1 MNEVNQTTLIL
12 SPDKAY
18 DAEQRY
24 RVVKRSIDARQR
36 ALKVHL
42 TVLTD
47 EQGNPLPKDAPIP
60 LYEPPVFQDVHHAKH
75 SAAIIGAGPA
85 GLFAALTLLEH
96 GIKPIIYE
104 RGKPVS
110 DRKKDIAILNR
121 NQGLN
126 AESNY
131 CFGEGG
137 AGTFSD
143 GKLYSRSKKRGN
155 MQRVMELF
163 HHFGANDTI
172 LYEAHAHIGSDRLPS
187 IIRAMRECIIEH
199 GGEVHFDTC
208 VDEQLFRSLVAS
220 SPHRHNATILA
231 IGHSAH
237 DTYQMLLNSGVA
249 LADKG
254 FAMGVR
260 VEHPQALINRL
271 MYHDPSPELI
281 QLIGN
286 ASYSLVT
293 QVQGRGMYSFCMC
306 PGGHIVPAGSDARGC
321 VVNGMSASHRNS
333 PFANSGMVVEIRPE
347 DLLQYPIIR
356 TFNVI
361 AGGQQGGI
369 SGEATADVEL
379 YGYDFETTDRVA
391 QEIKAKMYE
400 IEGVKQVKIS
410 RDEYIP
416 EYAVDFDREK
426 LAVNGLN
433 VQTASLYV
441 RNRINGALAS
451 YYREDG
457 DEYDIRVR
465 LDPKFRQTIEDI
477 ENIVIYNAAGKGIYV
492 RDLGKVREMQTPP
505 TIERKDRERVITIS
519 AVVPKGM
526 AASDLINA
534 VSEKME
540 EVDMPAG
547 LSWIFGGTMDDQN
560 DTYSELITLLV
571 LIVILVFIVMAAQF
585 ESLTYPFVI
594 MFSIPFAII
603 GVLLGL
609 VINGTPMSVM
619 AMVGLIMLMGI
630 VVKNGIVLIDYTIL
644 CRERGMGVLHSVVTA
659 GKSRLRPVLMT
670 TLTTVL
676 GMIPMA
682 VGRGEG
688 SEMWRGLGMTVAWGL
703 SVSTLITLVLIPTL
717 YAAFAGRGIKRAR
730 KASNK
735 KARAAA
741 ALAE

>member
-1 MNEVNQTTLIL
+1 MVFDVNYVKPLYMNEVNQTTLIL
-12 SPDKAY
+12 SPEKAY

-208 VDEQLFRSLVAS
+208 ISRL
-220 SPHRHNATILA
+220 SPFALSPNSPLILA

-237 DTYQMLLNSGVA
+237 DTYQMLLDSGVA

-293 QVQGRGMYSFCMC
+293 QVQGRGVYSFCMC

-347 DLLQYPIIR
+347 DLLHYPLAQRPLPISPQGVQYPQADLLAGLR
-356 TFNVI
+356 FQQELERLAFAHGSAPSI
-361 AGGQQGGI
+361 APAQRLRDFVEGRKSSTLPACSYLPGVRSSSMHEWLPEHIGKRLQQG
-369 SGEATADVEL
+369 
-379 YGYDFETTDRVA
+379 FR
-391 QEIKAKMYE
+391 
-400 IEGVKQVKIS
+400 
-410 RDEYIP
+410 
-416 EYAVDFDREK
+416 DFDRKYRGFLTNE
-426 LAVNGLN
+426 AVVLGVESRSSSAVRIPRDPETL
-433 VQTASLYV
+433 QSISTPHLYPCGE
-441 RNRINGALAS
+441 GAGYAGGITSSAL
-451 YYREDG
+451 DG
-457 DEYDIRVR
+457 I
-465 LDPKFRQTIEDI
+465 
-477 ENIVIYNAAGKGIYV
+477 NAALKIA
-492 RDLGKVREMQTPP
+492 EQ
-505 TIERKDRERVITIS
+505 
-519 AVVPKGM
+519 
-526 AASDLINA
+526 
-534 VSEKME
+534 
-540 EVDMPAG
+540 
-547 LSWIFGGTMDDQN
+547 LS
-560 DTYSELITLLV
+560 S
-571 LIVILVFIVMAAQF
+571 
-585 ESLTYPFVI
+585 
-594 MFSIPFAII
+594 
-603 GVLLGL
+603 
-609 VINGTPMSVM
+609 
-619 AMVGLIMLMGI
+619 
-630 VVKNGIVLIDYTIL
+630 K
-644 CRERGMGVLHSVVTA
+644 H
-659 GKSRLRPVLMT
+659 
-670 TLTTVL
+670 
-676 GMIPMA
+676 
-682 VGRGEG
+682 
-688 SEMWRGLGMTVAWGL
+688 
-703 SVSTLITLVLIPTL
+703 
-717 YAAFAGRGIKRAR
+717 
-730 KASNK
+730 
-735 KARAAA
+735 
-741 ALAE
+741 

>member
-1 MNEVNQTTLIL
+1 MNQQTLIL
-12 SPDKAY
+12 SPEKAH
-18 DAEQRY
+18 DMEQKF

-110 DRKKDIAILNR
+110 ERKKDIAILNR

-155 MQRVMELF
+155 MQRVMELL

-208 VDEQLFRSLVAS
+208 VDESLFRSLVAS

-293 QVQGRGMYSFCMC
+293 QVQGRGVYSFCMC

-347 DLLQYPIIR
+347 DLHTNNNTTPCYTTLHHATPALAGLRFQQELERLAFAHGSAPS
-356 TFNVI
+356 I
-361 AGGQQGGI
+361 APAQRLCDFVEGRKSSTLPACSYLPGVRSSSMHEWLPEHIGKRLQQG
-369 SGEATADVEL
+369 
-379 YGYDFETTDRVA
+379 FR
-391 QEIKAKMYE
+391 
-400 IEGVKQVKIS
+400 
-410 RDEYIP
+410 
-416 EYAVDFDREK
+416 DFDRKYRGFLTNE
-426 LAVNGLN
+426 AVILGVESRSSSAVRIPRDPETL
-433 VQTASLYV
+433 QSISTPHLYPCGE
-441 RNRINGALAS
+441 GAGYAGGITSSAL
-451 YYREDG
+451 DG
-457 DEYDIRVR
+457 I
-465 LDPKFRQTIEDI
+465 
-477 ENIVIYNAAGKGIYV
+477 NAALKIAEQ
-492 RDLGKVREMQTPP
+492 L
-505 TIERKDRERVITIS
+505 S
-519 AVVPKGM
+519 AK
-526 AASDLINA
+526 
-534 VSEKME
+534 
-540 EVDMPAG
+540 
-547 LSWIFGGTMDDQN
+547 
-560 DTYSELITLLV
+560 
-571 LIVILVFIVMAAQF
+571 
-585 ESLTYPFVI
+585 
-594 MFSIPFAII
+594 
-603 GVLLGL
+603 
-609 VINGTPMSVM
+609 
-619 AMVGLIMLMGI
+619 
-630 VVKNGIVLIDYTIL
+630 
-644 CRERGMGVLHSVVTA
+644 
-659 GKSRLRPVLMT
+659 
-670 TLTTVL
+670 
-676 GMIPMA
+676 
-682 VGRGEG
+682 
-688 SEMWRGLGMTVAWGL
+688 
-703 SVSTLITLVLIPTL
+703 
-717 YAAFAGRGIKRAR
+717 
-730 KASNK
+730 
-735 KARAAA
+735 
-741 ALAE
+741 